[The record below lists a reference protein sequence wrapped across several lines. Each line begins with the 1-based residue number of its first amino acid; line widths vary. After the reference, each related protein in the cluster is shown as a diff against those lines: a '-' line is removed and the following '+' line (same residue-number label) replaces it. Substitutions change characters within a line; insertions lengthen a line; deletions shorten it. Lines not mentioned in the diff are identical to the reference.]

1 MPQSRDR
8 CQIELSG
15 WFDLDWAS
23 YVGDMLAHEEVE
35 QGVLR
40 KTNLVGHPVD
50 LEAFLGILHMLIDRG
65 FSVQAFAYQHA
76 TSSAA
81 VVGDSQRNP
90 AGYPSLY
97 AEKEFAAAPS
107 PAQPSAVTPA
117 APDQLAESK
126 PTRT

>member
-65 FSVQAFAYQHA
+65 FSVQAFEYRQAMP
-76 TSSAA
+76 
-81 VVGDSQRNP
+81 G
-90 AGYPSLY
+90 
-97 AEKEFAAAPS
+97 
-107 PAQPSAVTPA
+107 A